1 MARIRLEILVGLSEA
16 LGGMGLD
23 PVVFDRET
31 EEGTTVGDVIRKLAA
46 EHQAFGEAVFDIK
59 TDKLSEQVAVVLN
72 DRLLEALKGLD
83 TNIKDGDIIR
93 FFPVVAG
100 G

>member
-1 MARIRLEILVGLSEA
+1 MVRVRLEILPGLSDA
-16 LGGMGLD
+16 FDGKGVG
-23 PVVFDRET
+23 PVVFDKET
-31 EEGTTVGDVIRKLAA
+31 EEGATVGNVIRKLAA
-46 EHQAFGEAVFDIK
+46 EHQAFGDIILDAK
-59 TDKLSEQVAVVLN
+59 TDKLSGYVAIVLN

-93 FFPVVAG
+93 LFPVIAG

>member
-1 MARIRLEILVGLSEA
+1 MVRVRLEILPGLSDIFVDEG
-16 LGGMGLD
+16 LG
-23 PVVFDRET
+23 PVVFDKET
-31 EEGTTVGDVIRKLAA
+31 EEGATVGNVIRKLAD
-46 EHQAFGEAVFDIK
+46 EHQAFGDIILDTK
-59 TDKLSEQVAVVLN
+59 TDKLSGYVAIVLN

-93 FFPVVAG
+93 LFPVIAG